1 MSINVI
7 RLFRLCCFYTR
18 ECTGFNNIGA
28 QGVFFAEWVN
38 SQWSDQSDHD
48 IRIWWHGWAASEQR
62 LQATPPFSS
71 LRLRLARFFFAP
83 LHMTA
88 CSQAK
93 LSFVSSSDV
102 SVFRTLPMH
111 LSVLIIFILFFFR
124 NDFGCKKQC
133 FYLVAFT
140 FRLRG
145 SGSACQF
152 FHCQLALI
160 K

>member
-48 IRIWWHGWAASEQR
+48 TRIWWHGWAASEQR

-71 LRLRLARFFFAP
+71 LRLRLARFVFAP

-111 LSVLIIFILFFFR
+111 LSVLIIFTLFFFFEMILAVR
-124 NDFGCKKQC
+124 SNVSISLPLPFVFG
-133 FYLVAFT
+133 VPA
-140 FRLRG
+140 RLA
-145 SGSACQF
+145 SSFIASL
-152 FHCQLALI
+152 HS
-160 K
+160 